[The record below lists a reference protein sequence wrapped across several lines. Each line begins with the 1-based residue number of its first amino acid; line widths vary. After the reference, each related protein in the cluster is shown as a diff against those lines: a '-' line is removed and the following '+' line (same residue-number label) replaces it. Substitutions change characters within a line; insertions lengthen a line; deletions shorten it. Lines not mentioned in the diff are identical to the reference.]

1 MSFWDASLDTPAA
14 ANVALSGSNAFYVM
28 MAGAF

>member
-1 MSFWDASLDTPAA
+1 MHETADGSSTGDAIT
-14 ANVALSGSNAFYVM
+14 LSGSNAFYVM

>member
-1 MSFWDASLDTPAA
+1 MKYYDTPNAA
-14 ANVALSGSNAFYVM
+14 VASVTLSGSNAFYVM